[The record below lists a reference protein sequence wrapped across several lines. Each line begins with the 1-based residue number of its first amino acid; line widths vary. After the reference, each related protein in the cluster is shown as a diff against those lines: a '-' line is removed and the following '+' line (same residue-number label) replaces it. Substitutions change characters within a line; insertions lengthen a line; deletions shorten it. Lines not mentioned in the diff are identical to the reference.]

1 MPEDVQRAI
10 SSIEVEQLFE
20 GKGADRREVGVLVKV
35 KTRLD
40 YSINEMLEFEEQD
53 RRDRWGLPPR
63 LL

>member
-10 SSIEVEQLFE
+10 SSVEVEQLFE